1 MLPIRRVPEGRRD
14 LLMIPVLKGCR
25 AGKMML
31 HQSKGLMTECQI
43 LYRTVM
49 MILDLNLDLLRHW
62 QRPMWLGLIWK

>member
-1 MLPIRRVPEGRRD
+1 MLPIRRVRRD

-31 HQSKGLMTECQI
+31 HQSKGLMTEI